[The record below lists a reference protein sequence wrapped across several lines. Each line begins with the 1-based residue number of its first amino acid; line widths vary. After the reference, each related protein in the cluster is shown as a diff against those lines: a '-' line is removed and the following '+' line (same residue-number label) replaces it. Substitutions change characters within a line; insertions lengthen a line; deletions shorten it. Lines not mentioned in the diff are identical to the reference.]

1 MPNRTQID
9 APPIAPPTAPRTGN
23 VALSELHDPVPRADR
38 ADSDVPTTSSNAS
51 DSAEASNSVPPVAI
65 TTEST
70 EPPDTRELEKS
81 GWVSMQRAPAA
92 LISFIVH
99 TVLLLTLALLSV
111 APRVGVPDSLA
122 LESATGEGNDEESL
136 DPSVEILASG
146 DAMAPPA
153 DVVSEVPDTLPST
166 GAQLGPSVAEAT
178 LDQSLSDLQKIDPL
192 AVRMPTA
199 QSSLTNTL
207 SQATSNF
214 SIATLAA
221 TGVEGRSAENR
232 ERTAKARGGTLESEQ
247 AVERALDW
255 LAAHQLPGGGWSLIH
270 DGGKC
275 NGQCKN
281 NGSGARYE
289 PAATGLA
296 LLAFLGAGYTHKS
309 GKHQRTVH
317 DGVYYLMQIMEEAN
331 NAGSFLHQSERGM
344 YNHGIAT
351 FALCEAYQLS
361 GDQDLKQPAQLA
373 VNFIFSAQ
381 NYSGGWGY
389 LPKQPGDLTI
399 SGWQMMAIKSAH
411 AAGLE
416 VPSSVILRIDN
427 FLNTKQVPSGVFY
440 GYSTPEKDP
449 TCSAIG
455 VLLRLFRGWSHT
467 DPRALELAQFLVK
480 KGRSNGDVYYNYYAT
495 LLLFHLGGPFWET
508 WNPAIREHL
517 VKTQNQS
524 GHEAGS
530 WFFEDQYAKEG
541 GRLYTTAMCAMT
553 LEVYYRFSPLYQ
565 QADRPFE
572 L

>member
-9 APPIAPPTAPRTGN
+9 APPIAPPAARSEDVAPIVHSTNSAGYEAIVGN
-23 VALSELHDPVPRADR
+23 CDA
-38 ADSDVPTTSSNAS
+38 SNAAGGNLPS
-51 DSAEASNSVPPVAI
+51 PPVA
-65 TTEST
+65 TTAET
-70 EPPDTRELEKS
+70 LEPASGISPDSR
-81 GWVSMQRAPAA
+81 GWFSMQRAPAA

-99 TVLLLTLALLSV
+99 TVLLLTLALLTV
-111 APRVGVPDSLA
+111 TPRVGVPDSHA
-122 LESATGEGNDEESL
+122 FESATGDGNDADSVEQA
-136 DPSVEILASG
+136 VEILAPG
-146 DAMAPPA
+146 DSMAAPA
-153 DVVSEVPDTLPST
+153 DLVSEMPESFSST
-166 GAQLGPSVAEAT
+166 GVQSEAV
-178 LDQSLSDLQKIDPL
+178 LNQSLSELQRIDPS
-192 AVRMPTA
+192 AIKMPTA
-199 QSSLTNTL
+199 QSSFSNSLSKATNT
-207 SQATSNF
+207 F
-214 SIATLAA
+214 SMATLAA
-221 TGVEGRSAENR
+221 TGVDGRSAENR
-232 ERTAKARGGTLESEQ
+232 DRTAKARGGTLESEQ

-255 LAAHQLPGGGWSLIH
+255 LAAHQLPGGGWSLVH

-309 GKHQRTVH
+309 GKHQKAVN
-317 DGVYYLMQIMEEAN
+317 DGVYYLKQIMEEAN

-373 VNFIFSAQ
+373 VNFICSAQ
-381 NYSGGWGY
+381 GYSGGWGY

-411 AAGLE
+411 AAGLD
-416 VPSSVILRIDN
+416 VPPAVIIRIDN
-427 FLNTKQVPSGVFY
+427 FLNTKQMPSGVFY
-440 GYSTPEKDP
+440 GYSTPERDP

-480 KGRSNGDVYYNYYAT
+480 KGRANGDVYYNYYAT
-495 LLLFHLGGPFWET
+495 LLLFHLGGPLWDT
-508 WNPAIREHL
+508 WNPAMREHL

>member
-1 MPNRTQID
+1 
-9 APPIAPPTAPRTGN
+9 
-23 VALSELHDPVPRADR
+23 
-38 ADSDVPTTSSNAS
+38 
-51 DSAEASNSVPPVAI
+51 
-65 TTEST
+65 
-70 EPPDTRELEKS
+70 
-81 GWVSMQRAPAA
+81 
-92 LISFIVH
+92 
-99 TVLLLTLALLSV
+99 
-111 APRVGVPDSLA
+111 VPDSQSF
-122 LESATGEGNDEESL
+122 ESATGEGNADEAII
-136 DPSVEILASG
+136 DQSVEILAPG
-146 DAMAPPA
+146 DSMAAPA
-153 DVVSEVPDTLPST
+153 EFVSEMLDTLPST
-166 GAQLGPSVAEAT
+166 GVNSEAV
-178 LDQSLSDLQKIDPL
+178 LQQSLSEFQKIDPSATKAP
-192 AVRMPTA
+192 AVQP
-199 QSSLTNTL
+199 SLSRVL
-207 SQATSNF
+207 SHTTSNF

-221 TGVEGRSAENR
+221 TGVDGRSAENR
-232 ERTAKARGGTLESEQ
+232 DRTAKARGGTLESEL

-255 LAAHQLPGGGWSLIH
+255 LAAHQLPSGGWSLIH

-317 DGVYYLMQIMEEAN
+317 DGVYYLLQIMEEAHN
-331 NAGSFLHQSERGM
+331 TGSFLHQSERGM
-344 YNHGIAT
+344 YNHGIAA

-411 AAGLE
+411 AAGLD
-416 VPSSVILRIDN
+416 VPSSVILRVDN
-427 FLNTKQVPSGVFY
+427 FLDTKQVPSGIFY

-495 LLLFHLGGPFWET
+495 LLLFHLGGPAWDT

-541 GRLYTTAMCAMT
+541 GRVYMTAMCAMT

-565 QADRPFE
+565 QADRPFK

>member
-1 MPNRTQID
+1 MPNRPQID
-9 APPIAPPTAPRTGN
+9 APPIAPPSASRSEHFALIANSKDNDSNAPAT
-23 VALSELHDPVPRADR
+23 
-38 ADSDVPTTSSNAS
+38 PTNASNAS
-51 DSAEASNSVPPVAI
+51 LETVETYDESLPATRGWASMAR
-65 TTEST
+65 T
-70 EPPDTRELEKS
+70 
-81 GWVSMQRAPAA
+81 PAA
-92 LISFIVH
+92 LASFIVH
-99 TVLLLTLALLSV
+99 TVLLLVLAFLTMT
-111 APRVGVPDSLA
+111 PRVGVPGSLT
-122 LESATGEGNDEESL
+122 LESATGEGNEDEAI
-136 DPSVEILASG
+136 DQTVEILATG
-146 DAMAPPA
+146 DSMAPPS
-153 DVVSEVPDTLPST
+153 DLVNQLPDTLPSS
-166 GAQLGPSVAEAT
+166 GAHSEAV
-178 LDQSLSDLQKIDPL
+178 LNQSLSELQSIDPSATKTL
-192 AVRMPTA
+192 TT
-199 QSSLTNTL
+199 QSSLSNAL
-207 SQATSNF
+207 SQATSNL

-232 ERTAKARGGTLESEQ
+232 NRTAKARGGTLESEL

-255 LAAHQLPGGGWSLIH
+255 LAAHQLPSGGWSLIH

-275 NGQCKN
+275 DGQCKN

-309 GKHQRTVH
+309 GKHQRTVQM
-317 DGVYYLMQIMEEAN
+317 GVYYLLQIMEEAHN
-331 NAGSFLHQSERGM
+331 TGSFLHQSERGM

-361 GDQDLKQPAQLA
+361 GDQDLKQPTQLA

-381 NYSGGWGY
+381 NYAGGWGY

-411 AAGLE
+411 AAGLD
-416 VPSSVILRIDN
+416 VPSSVIIRIDN
-427 FLNTKQVPSGVFY
+427 FLDTKQVPSGVFY
-440 GYSTPEKDP
+440 GYSGPAKDP

-480 KGRSNGDVYYNYYAT
+480 KARSNGDVYYNYYAT
-495 LLLFHLGGPFWET
+495 LLLFHLGGPTWET

-517 VKTQNQS
+517 VKTQSQS

>member
-1 MPNRTQID
+1 MPNRSQID
-9 APPIAPPTAPRTGN
+9 APPIAPPAAPRAGN
-23 VALSELHDPVPRADR
+23 VALIQPSNSQPAGSACNGSGICADASNGDMQNDLVPIAL
-38 ADSDVPTTSSNAS
+38 ATS
-51 DSAEASNSVPPVAI
+51 DSVVPEVDRQSP
-65 TTEST
+65 TE
-70 EPPDTRELEKS
+70 R
-81 GWVSMQRAPAA
+81 GWLSMQRAPAV
-92 LISFIVH
+92 LVSFIVH
-99 TVLLLTLALLSV
+99 TVLLLTLALLTV
-111 APRVGVPDSLA
+111 TPRVGVIDSHA
-122 LESATGEGNDEESL
+122 LESATGEGND
-136 DPSVEILASG
+136 DDAVDQAVEILAPG
-146 DAMAPPA
+146 DSMAAPA
-153 DVVSEVPDTLPST
+153 DLAIEMPATSPST
-166 GAQLGPSVAEAT
+166 GAQSEAV
-178 LDQSLSDLQKIDPL
+178 LDQSIGELQKLDPS
-192 AVRMPTA
+192 AIKIPTA
-199 QSSLTNTL
+199 QSSLSSALSHATNDM
-207 SQATSNF
+207 SF
-214 SIATLAA
+214 ATLAA

-232 ERTAKARGGTLESEQ
+232 DRTAKARGGTLESEL
-247 AVERALDW
+247 AVERALEW

-275 NGQCKN
+275 NGQCKH

-317 DGVYYLMQIMEEAN
+317 DGVYYLLQIIEEAN
-331 NAGSFLHQSERGM
+331 NTGSFLHQSERGM

-416 VPSSVILRIDN
+416 VPSAVILRIDN
-427 FLNTKQVPSGVFY
+427 FLNTKQVPSGIFY

-495 LLLFHLGGPFWET
+495 LLLFHLGGPCWDT

-530 WFFEDQYAKEG
+530 WYFEDQYAKEG

>member
-1 MPNRTQID
+1 MPNRSQID
-9 APPIAPPTAPRTGN
+9 APPVAPPSASREEPLALANASN
-23 VALSELHDPVPRADR
+23 VPLPNSD
-38 ADSDVPTTSSNAS
+38 DSNCAVAS
-51 DSAEASNSVPPVAI
+51 DSTPPTSGPSPEPDVANL
-65 TTEST
+65 
-70 EPPDTRELEKS
+70 PPDPLPEGRGWKALE
-81 GWVSMQRAPAA
+81 RTPAA

-99 TVLLLTLALLSV
+99 TVLLLTLALLTV
-111 APRVGVPDSLA
+111 APRVGVPHA
-122 LESATGEGNDEESL
+122 QNFESATSDGNSDE
-136 DPSVEILASG
+136 DYDQTVEVLASG
-146 DAMAPPA
+146 DSLAGPA
-153 DVVSEVPDTLPST
+153 EIISEASADEPTNGVPS
-166 GAQLGPSVAEAT
+166 EAA
-178 LDQSLSDLQKIDPL
+178 LHQSLSELQKIEPS
-192 AVRMPTA
+192 ATKMPTP
-199 QSSLTNTL
+199 QSSLAKSL
-207 SQATSNF
+207 SQATNNF
-214 SIATLAA
+214 SIATLAS
-221 TGVEGRSAENR
+221 TGVDGRSAENR
-232 ERTAKARGGTLESEQ
+232 DRTAKARGGTLESEL
-247 AVERALDW
+247 AVERALEW
-255 LAAHQLPGGGWSLIH
+255 LAAHQMPGGGWSLVH

-275 NGQCKN
+275 DGRCKN
-281 NGSGARYE
+281 NGSDARYE

-309 GKHQRTVH
+309 GKHQKTVH
-317 DGVYYLMQIMEEAN
+317 DGVYYLLQIMEEAN

-344 YNHGIAT
+344 YNHGIAA

-381 NYSGGWGY
+381 NYAGGWGY

-416 VPSSVILRIDN
+416 VPSAVIIRIDN

-440 GYSTPEKDP
+440 GYSAPEKDP

-455 VLLRLFRGWSHT
+455 MLLRLFRGWSYT
-467 DPRALELAQFLVK
+467 DPRALELAQYLVK

-495 LLLFHLGGPFWET
+495 LLLFHLGGPMWEI
-508 WNPAIREHL
+508 WNPSIREHL
-517 VKTQNQS
+517 VKTQNQM